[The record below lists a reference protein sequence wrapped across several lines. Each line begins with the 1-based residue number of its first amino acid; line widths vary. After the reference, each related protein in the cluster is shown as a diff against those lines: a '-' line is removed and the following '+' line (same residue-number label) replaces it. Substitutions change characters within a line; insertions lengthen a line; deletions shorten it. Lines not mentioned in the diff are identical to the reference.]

1 MNYKLKQK
9 LTYDMVLKL
18 KRYDQLKAEHL
29 TLKKN
34 LLQGYRHCKKLSR
47 ILRGMYVQN

>member
-34 LLQGYRHCKKLSR
+34 LLQGYKYSSKLGKL
-47 ILRGMYVQN
+47 LRGLYVK